1 MNSGCCFDEHASRMR
16 AKPGAPR
23 HRSRPT
29 LSHILRGVPAHAFP
43 TCFPPTCTSSRTG
56 HHRRPGFR
64 HGRPGAGKRG
74 ELSLYGD
81 ISSNDNSDN
90 TYIATSIG
98 FYLTPQAVLKLS
110 YGYQYTYTPSSS
122 ETDTTQFGG
131 GLRYYFQVG
140 KRGDLVPF
148 AGANLTLISVSNYDY
163 VNHSSTDSS
172 GTGTEFELGL
182 SYFVSE
188 NASFDVRAYMNSVDF
203 DGNSVDTTGVSIG
216 TTIRF

>member
-1 MNSGCCFDEHASRMR
+1 MLSRLAFR
-16 AKPGAPR
+16 RYALRLALAATAALGLATGA
-23 HRSRPT
+23 
-29 LSHILRGVPAHAFP
+29 LAQE
-43 TCFPPTCTSSRTG
+43 
-56 HHRRPGFR
+56 
-64 HGRPGAGKRG
+64 KRG

-122 ETDTTQFGG
+122 ETDTTQFGA
-131 GLRYYFQVG
+131 GLRYYFQAG

-148 AGANLTLISVSNYDY
+148 AGANLTIISVSNYDY